1 MWIGGGHLV
10 MAGNFHLVTAA
21 GTSIPGP
28 STDTLAPTLQVGS
41 ATTASFFFIKK
52 RLLLVNFTVRFQPMC
67 GQSILLSED
76 ATCGHGRVIHQTE
89 VYRESIR
96 HFSKHVEDRQ
106 WVHDIFVWV
115 EGAEHPPTLPG
126 REGLFGTC
134 DRRVLCDACRCAE
147 LKCSFV
153 SFITDRWAVRWL
165 VYF

>member
-106 WVHDIFVWV
+106 WVHEFFVWA
-115 EGAEHPPTLPG
+115 EGCPSRCGTSSHQAG
-126 REGLFGTC
+126 EGGTVWNVWQASPL
-134 DRRVLCDACRCAE
+134 RRVQVRRV
-147 LKCSFV
+147 KVFV
-153 SFITDRWAVRWL
+153 R
-165 VYF
+165 